1 MNSILVGSIGLQI
14 MYVLPM
20 VSTFTPPPTTM
31 YGFYISMSSIYYGDT
46 IKTCFLNE
54 KKNLLEGAKLL
65 LLERCAQRLI
75 FCLRE
80 NASPWSV

>member
-54 KKNLLEGAKLL
+54 KKKLTRGSETFALGKMCTKINFLLT
-65 LLERCAQRLI
+65 
-75 FCLRE
+75 
-80 NASPWSV
+80 